1 MLLLKHYHGHYHV
14 HKLGCQTMP
23 GCPQIDHPISYPGTN
38 TNYPGPI
45 QLSLEAHLKKAPI
58 RLNSYEKILS
68 LIGMDQG

>member
-1 MLLLKHYHGHYHV
+1 MFPDKLDFP
-14 HKLGCQTMP
+14 HKLGCQAMP
-23 GCPQIDHPISYPGTN
+23 GPSQMDHPISYPGEK

-45 QLSLEAHLKKAPI
+45 QLSLGAQLKKVPI